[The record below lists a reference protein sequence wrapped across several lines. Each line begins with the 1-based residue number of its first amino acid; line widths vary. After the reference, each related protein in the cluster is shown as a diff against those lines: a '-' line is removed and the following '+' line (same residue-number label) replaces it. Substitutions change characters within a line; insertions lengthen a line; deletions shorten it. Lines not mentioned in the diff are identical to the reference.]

1 MNTDKPNQISA
12 RRTMQGVVVSKSG
25 INTVK
30 IEVVRY
36 VQHPLY
42 RKQLKRTKN
51 YMVHDPENK
60 AAVGQTITVRECR
73 PISKH
78 KRWLFV
84 AVN

>member
-1 MNTDKPNQISA
+1 MTPDNNNQTSN
-12 RRTMQGVVVSKSG
+12 RRTMQGVVVAKSG
-25 INTVK
+25 TNTVK

-51 YMVHDPENK
+51 YLVHDPANK
-60 AAVGQTITVRECR
+60 AEVGQTITVRECR

-78 KRWLFV
+78 KRWMFV
-84 AVN
+84 AAN